1 MRVVIVA
8 CLVCSQLST
17 QAYSDVMVLTL
28 LYMPRSICSIGLSCD
43 LSIKLYLKRTRIT
56 LQNNKSDNES
66 RYWRLK
72 ETVTKANLNSLFMN
86 QSLIYQVKQL
96 NNNYRKKK
104 KERKEIWL
112 RQLWQNFYNKQSQI
126 LFQAYQ
132 C

>member
-1 MRVVIVA
+1 
-8 CLVCSQLST
+8 
-17 QAYSDVMVLTL
+17 
-28 LYMPRSICSIGLSCD
+28 
-43 LSIKLYLKRTRIT
+43 
-56 LQNNKSDNES
+56 
-66 RYWRLK
+66 
-72 ETVTKANLNSLFMN
+72 MN

-112 RQLWQNFYNKQSQI
+112 RQLWLNFYNKQSQI